1 MQLGGFS
8 PSLLR
13 SLLLACGCE
22 LLFLSCFFFFFCFML
37 HSLAIRQGELNH
49 KKRKHERKVIFVG
62 ENVPNKKELIM
73 LDSSAGF
80 FSTPRPW
87 CATFQEADLYFSFCR
102 RRAALSVDLTE
113 AEVDSSDRTGLWALH
128 LSRLFFLS
136 FFFLKPSCFCSVRT
150 KVPLCLPG
158 TH

>member
-1 MQLGGFS
+1 
-8 PSLLR
+8 
-13 SLLLACGCE
+13 
-22 LLFLSCFFFFFCFML
+22 ML

-49 KKRKHERKVIFVG
+49 KKGKHERKVIFVG

-87 CATFQEADLYFSFCR
+87 CATFQDADLYFSFCR

-113 AEVDSSDRTGLWALH
+113 A
-128 LSRLFFLS
+128 
-136 FFFLKPSCFCSVRT
+136 
-150 KVPLCLPG
+150 
-158 TH
+158 